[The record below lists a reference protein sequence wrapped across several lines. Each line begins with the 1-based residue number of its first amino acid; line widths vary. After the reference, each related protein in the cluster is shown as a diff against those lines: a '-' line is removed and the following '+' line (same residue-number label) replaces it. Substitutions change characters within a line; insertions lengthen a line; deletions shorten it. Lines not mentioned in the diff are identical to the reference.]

1 MGIQAD
7 SERDPGPER
16 KRKFLS
22 FGLAILSAVAM
33 LTAANRAQSAIVVH
47 QPSMVYQF
55 GQLLEFSAIATERI
69 EWLTLFYRFSET
81 SEFSARPMTPDDKG
95 TYRAVLAADELAS
108 NRLEYYLAFN
118 CKDRIAYLPEDVPA
132 RVFHAQ
138 GSGAAPPAAAQP
150 QPAAP
155 AVGATSYSV
164 GIDGSAS
171 DWLAGSS
178 DVLAHPRFQQTENLR
193 LSFQTS
199 HDKLQVA
206 FNAWLQY
213 NSLPLGN
220 QSEFNF
226 ADGQM
231 TVRLDEHSLQAG
243 NIVLAGTELSLQPLS
258 RRGLAY
264 TWTGRNMGLKLFT
277 LSTQQLPGFAG
288 LIAPKSGAGLV
299 GGILTLSFLDNA
311 LSLQATGLTGK
322 DNPALGLNTGFATWF
337 KSRRG
342 DLFSLAGKASL
353 WQDSL
358 TMDSELAL
366 SRYDPDTTD
375 SQPAANDAA
384 WRVGGQFSRGIL
396 ELHATLKTIG
406 KDFNSIG
413 QQFTVSDRRILDTG
427 VGLRLGKLSLNAAY
441 QTQRDNVKNDPAVS
455 TAKDTQVNASLGLS
469 FSDAGNL
476 QLGYSHST
484 LDLPGT
490 VLSPI
495 AGGVKK
501 SGYFGSLFLRP
512 SRGAS
517 LQFSV
522 QRDELKGT
530 TNPDLDG
537 HSLILNGGTNIQI
550 PERGMLGGQLG
561 MTLARYPA
569 TQKDARFYYAFIN
582 GDLAI
587 VRLLSLSLIAGYS
600 RSEPGV
606 GDNQQLANVDG
617 GLVLQTP
624 PAWKWAL
631 VTVSLRA
638 NWIRNATGNVP
649 TDEYRIYLKCD
660 FTLEKT

>member
-1 MGIQAD
+1 MLRVIRLTMAGA
-7 SERDPGPER
+7 
-16 KRKFLS
+16 
-22 FGLAILSAVAM
+22 LAILFAAAM
-33 LTAANRAQSAIVVH
+33 LTAANTAPSAIVVH
-47 QPSMVYQF
+47 QPITVYQF
-55 GQLLEFSAIATERI
+55 GQPLEFSAVTKERI

-81 SEFSARPMTPDDKG
+81 SEFSPRLMTSDDKG
-95 TYRAVLAADELAS
+95 TYRAVLAVDELAS

-118 CKDRIAYLPEDVPA
+118 CEDRIAYLPEDVPA

-138 GSGAAPPAAAQP
+138 GSGAAPPPAAQP
-150 QPAAP
+150 KLATPAI
-155 AVGATSYSV
+155 GATSYSV

-171 DWLAGSS
+171 EWLAGSS
-178 DVLAHPRFQQTENLR
+178 GVLAHPHFQQTENLR

-226 ADGQM
+226 ADGQINIS
-231 TVRLDEHSLQAG
+231 LGGHSLQAG

-288 LIAPKSGAGLV
+288 LIAPKSGAGLI

-322 DNPALGLNTGFATWF
+322 DNAALGINTGFATWF

-353 WQDSL
+353 WHNSL
-358 TMDSELAL
+358 TIDSELAL

-375 SQPAANDAA
+375 SQPAANDSA
-384 WRVGGQFSRGIL
+384 WRVGGQYSRGIL
-396 ELHATLKTIG
+396 ESHISLKTIG

-413 QQFTVSDRRILDTG
+413 QQFMVSDRRILDTG
-427 VGLRLGKLSLNAAY
+427 IGLRLGKLSLSAAY
-441 QTQRDNVKNDPAVS
+441 QTQRDNVKNDLAIS
-455 TAKDTQVNASLGLS
+455 TANNAQMNASLGWS

-476 QLGYSHST
+476 QLGYSQSE
-484 LDLPGT
+484 LNLPGT
-490 VLSPI
+490 ILSPI

-501 SGYFGSLFLRP
+501 NGYFGSLFLRP
-512 SRGAS
+512 GQGAS
-517 LQFSV
+517 LRFSA
-522 QRDELKGT
+522 QRDEFKGT
-530 TNPDLDG
+530 TNPDLGG
-537 HSLILNGGTNIQI
+537 HSLTLNAGGNFLQ
-550 PERGMLGGQLG
+550 PEYWTLGGQLG
-561 MTLARYPA
+561 MILAHYPA

-587 VRLLSLSLIAGYS
+587 LRLLSLSLIAGFN

-606 GDNQQLANVDG
+606 GDNQQLVNLDG
-617 GLVLQTP
+617 GLALRMP
-624 PAWKWAL
+624 PAWRWAL
-631 VTVSLRA
+631 AMVSVRA
-638 NWIRNATGNVP
+638 NWMRNRTGNVR
-649 TDEYRIYLKCD
+649 TDDYRIYLKCD
-660 FTLEKT
+660 FSLEKT